1 MGVLKKAA
9 LQFVV
14 IGVLLIIDYS
24 AAAQQYSQ
32 LDTSKVDQ
40 IIRYGEPHY
49 VIYMRAQNRA
59 VGAQKARADD
69 SLGELVL
76 YRYYD
81 IIDSNMVSIT
91 QTVVWQKYR
100 LRFIPVLKPDHEP
113 IYGYMAEADKIMK
126 QHYGYDYWKK
136 VEQQVDSI
144 INATEWK

>member
-14 IGVLLIIDYS
+14 VGVLLTIAYS

-49 VIYMRAQNRA
+49 VIYMRAQNRV
-59 VGAQKARADD
+59 VGAQKARVDN
-69 SLGELVL
+69 SLGQVVL

-81 IIDSNMVSIT
+81 NIDSNMVSIT
-91 QTVVWQKYR
+91 QMLVWQKYR
-100 LRFIPVLKPDHEP
+100 LRFIPVLKPDNEP

-126 QHYGYDYWKK
+126 QRHGEDYWDK
-136 VEQQVDSI
+136 VEAEVSVMLR
-144 INATEWK
+144 TKCE

>member
-1 MGVLKKAA
+1 MGVLKKAT

-14 IGVLLIIDYS
+14 IGVLLTIDYS

-59 VGAQKARADD
+59 VGAQKARVDD
-69 SLGELVL
+69 SLGQMVL

-81 IIDSNMVSIT
+81 TIDSNMVSIT
-91 QTVVWQKYR
+91 QMLVWQKYR
-100 LRFIPVLKPDHEP
+100 LRFVPVLKPDHEP

-126 QHYGYDYWKK
+126 LRHGYDYWKK
-136 VEQQVDSI
+136 VEQQVDST